1 MGTSAFEKRKEQI
14 LFEVFSAFRYFVLG
28 EKKMPRTE
36 RLEKALFERWEMEHT
51 EAIEALPWKAIIRIH
66 TDPPGI
72 ALLADKKR
80 QDLVF
85 SIVKTIRDAKNGP

>member
-1 MGTSAFEKRKEQI
+1 METHAFKKRKEQV

-28 EKKMPRTE
+28 KKKMPRTE
-36 RLEKALFERWEMEHT
+36 RLENTLFERWKT
-51 EAIEALPWKAIIRIH
+51 EYAEEIEALPWKAIIRIH

-72 ALLADKKR
+72 ALLADRKR

-85 SIVKTIRDAKNGP
+85 GIVKTIRDTKNGS